1 MIAVGASYIQE
12 TVFGVCRFKPMY
24 LSILLS
30 TFTAF
35 LSGRQPPHFLWP
47 VTLGT
52 TQIPCPPFRKA
63 LFFQEAVHYAVWY
76 KLVVRRLAC
85 HSTSTLRRIAVR
97 INGSWIVK
105 ANRDSKY
112 VLDQEGFLQIRNVT
126 RDDDNTLYKCVVKK
140 QTTIVIDMFRIL
152 LAVVPEEGKII
163 KELAD

>member
-12 TVFGVCRFKPMY
+12 TVFGVFRFKPMY

-52 TQIPCPPFRKA
+52 TQIPCPPFLLKVLVSREA
-63 LFFQEAVHYAVWY
+63 FQYVAWY
-76 KLVVRRLAC
+76 KVVVRRQAC
-85 HSTSTLRRIAVR
+85 HYRWRTLWIAGMNSSWTVET
-97 INGSWIVK
+97 NG
-105 ANRDSKY
+105 DSKY

-126 RDDDNTLYKCVVKK
+126 RDDDNTFYKCVVRK
-140 QTTIVIDMFRIL
+140 QTTSVINMFRIL

-163 KELAD
+163 KELTD

>member
-12 TVFGVCRFKPMY
+12 TVFGVCCFKSMY

-52 TQIPCPPFRKA
+52 TQIPCPSFRSA
-63 LFFQEAVHYAVWY
+63 LFFQEDFNYVAWY
-76 KLVVRRLAC
+76 KVVVRRQAC
-85 HSTSTLRRIAVR
+85 HNRWRTLWIATTGR
-97 INGSWIVK
+97 FLTEGTNG
-105 ANRDSKY
+105 DSKY
-112 VLDQEGFLQIRNVT
+112 VLGRGGFLQIRNVT
-126 RDDDNTLYKCVVKK
+126 RDDDNTFYRCVVSKDA
-140 QTTIVIDMFRIL
+140 TSVIDMFRIL
-152 LAVVPEEGKII
+152 LAGVPEEGKII

>member
-1 MIAVGASYIQE
+1 MNLLILV
-12 TVFGVCRFKPMY
+12 
-24 LSILLS
+24 SI
-30 TFTAF
+30 FTAF

-47 VTLGT
+47 VTLRT

-63 LFFQEAVHYAVWY
+63 LLFQEAVHYAVWY

-85 HSTSTLRRIAVR
+85 HSTSTFRRIAVR

-112 VLDQEGFLQIRNVT
+112 VLDQGGFLQIRNAT
-126 RDDDNTLYKCVVKK
+126 RDDDGTFFLCVVRE
-140 QTTIVIDMFRIL
+140 TPNLRRESTPIL